1 MTDYRRHYVPGGAY
15 FFTVAARRRGTWLLV
30 QRAEL
35 LKACIR
41 AEQRLAPFAIL
52 AAVIMPDHLHMVWRL
67 PQGDSDYPNRWRRI
81 KTRFSRAL
89 PGAARTSTSARRE
102 RGIWQRR
109 YWEHTVRDESD
120 LAACI
125 GYVHANPVKHGY
137 VARPELWPHSTLL
150 AWQERRRLRLATPPR
165 RFYKLDLRA
174 DGARAPA
181 TCRPPM
187 TASPALTLAPA
198 TEADLPFLLALRKST
213 MTEHLRRAG
222 APSDDAYHLVRIRH
236 RFEDARIVWADG
248 RKAGLFKATRNGAAW
263 RVVQIQIAPEFQGRG
278 LGRRLLA
285 GLLQEADSRAAT
297 VDLGVLH
304 GNPARRLYES
314 LGFTPVEEHPLET
327 EMRYFPRKAG

>member
-1 MTDYRRHYVPGGAY
+1 
-15 FFTVAARRRGTWLLV
+15 
-30 QRAEL
+30 
-35 LKACIR
+35 
-41 AEQRLAPFAIL
+41 
-52 AAVIMPDHLHMVWRL
+52 
-67 PQGDSDYPNRWRRI
+67 
-81 KTRFSRAL
+81 
-89 PGAARTSTSARRE
+89 
-102 RGIWQRR
+102 
-109 YWEHTVRDESD
+109 VRDESD

-248 RKAGLFKATRNGAAW
+248 RKAGLF
-263 RVVQIQIAPEFQGRG
+263 QGRG